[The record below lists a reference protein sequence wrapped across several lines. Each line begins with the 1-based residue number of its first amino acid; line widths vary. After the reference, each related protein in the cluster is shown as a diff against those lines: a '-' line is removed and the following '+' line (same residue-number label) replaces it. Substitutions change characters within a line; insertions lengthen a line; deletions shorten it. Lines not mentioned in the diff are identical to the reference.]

1 MTLAAILV
9 VCFLSLGGP
18 ILDALGPGSGP
29 GVGGSPTRAQDR
41 NSAATPQSQTAPA
54 QGSNPGPASATDQ
67 PRNSP
72 RPAKPSAKK
81 SGHRKKDSV
90 PNCSDS
96 PATPSPADSGKP
108 NAATAKGSPNPSSGN
123 AQTAPSDA
131 TSSGIAAAKP
141 CPPPPKVVIKNGG
154 SDEPKVELKGG
165 TSEPQA
171 SQQRSST
178 EQLTSATEE
187 NLKKTAERQLNPSQQ
202 ETVNQTKQFMDQAKS
217 AVAAGDVERG
227 HNLAKKAYLLS
238 EELLKP

>member
-9 VCFLSLGGP
+9 VCFLSLGAP
-18 ILDALGPGSGP
+18 ILDALSPGSGP
-29 GVGGSPTRAQDR
+29 GVGESATRAQDQ

-54 QGSNPGPASATDQ
+54 QGSNPGPASPTNQ
-67 PRNSP
+67 PPNSP
-72 RPAKPSAKK
+72 SPAKPSTKK
-81 SGHRKKDSV
+81 TRHRKKDSV

-96 PATPSPADSGKP
+96 PATSSPADSGKP
-108 NAATAKGSPNPSSGN
+108 NAATAKGSTNPGSGN
-123 AQTAPSDA
+123 AQTGPSDA
-131 TSSGIAAAKP
+131 TGSSTVAARP
-141 CPPPPKVVIKNGG
+141 CPPPKVVIKNGG
-154 SDEPKVELKGG
+154 SDEPTVELKGG

-171 SQQRSST
+171 SQQRLST
-178 EQLTSATEE
+178 EQLTAATEE

>member
-18 ILDALGPGSGP
+18 ILDALSPGSGP
-29 GVGGSPTRAQDR
+29 GVGGSATWLQDQ
-41 NSAATPQSQTAPA
+41 SAAMPQSQTAPA
-54 QGSNPGPASATDQ
+54 QGSNSGPASPPDQ

-72 RPAKPSAKK
+72 SPANPSAKK
-81 SGHRKKDSV
+81 TRHRKKDSV

-96 PATPSPADSGKP
+96 PATSSPADSGKP
-108 NAATAKGSPNPSSGN
+108 NAATAKGSTNPGSGN
-123 AQTAPSDA
+123 AQTGPSDA
-131 TSSGIAAAKP
+131 TGSSTVAARP
-141 CPPPPKVVIKNGG
+141 CPPPKVVIKNGG
-154 SDEPKVELKGG
+154 SDEPTVELKGG

-171 SQQRSST
+171 SQQRLST

-187 NLKKTAERQLNPSQQ
+187 NLKKTAGRQLNPSQQ

>member
-18 ILDALGPGSGP
+18 ILDALSPGSGP
-29 GVGGSPTRAQDR
+29 GVGGSATRAQDQ

-54 QGSNPGPASATDQ
+54 QGSNPGSASPTDQ
-67 PRNSP
+67 PRNSLS
-72 RPAKPSAKK
+72 PAKPSAKK
-81 SGHRKKDSV
+81 TRHRKKESV

-96 PATPSPADSGKP
+96 PAASSPADSGKP
-108 NAATAKGSPNPSSGN
+108 NAATAKRSTNPSSGN
-123 AQTAPSDA
+123 AQTAPSG
-131 TSSGIAAAKP
+131 TSGSTVAAKP
-141 CPPPPKVVIKNGG
+141 CPPPKVVIKNGG
-154 SDEPKVELKGG
+154 SDEPTVELKGG

-171 SQQRSST
+171 SQQRLST
-178 EQLTSATEE
+178 EQLTSATQE
-187 NLKKTAERQLNPSQQ
+187 NLKKTAGRQLDPSQQ

>member
-9 VCFLSLGGP
+9 VCFLGLGGP
-18 ILDALGPGSGP
+18 ILDALSPASGP
-29 GVGGSPTRAQDR
+29 GVGGSATGAHDQS
-41 NSAATPQSQTAPA
+41 SAATPQSQTAPA
-54 QGSNPGPASATDQ
+54 QGSNPGPGSPTDQ
-67 PRNSP
+67 PRKSP
-72 RPAKPSAKK
+72 TPAKPPAPKNR
-81 SGHRKKDSV
+81 HRKKDSV
-90 PNCSDS
+90 PNCADS
-96 PATPSPADSGKP
+96 PATSGPADSGKP
-108 NAATAKGSPNPSSGN
+108 SAATAKGSTNPSAGN
-123 AQTAPSDA
+123 AQTAPSGA
-131 TSSGIAAAKP
+131 TSSSAVATKP
-141 CPPPPKVVIKNGG
+141 CPAPKVVIKNGG
-154 SDEPKVELKGG
+154 SDEPTVELKGG

-171 SQQRSST
+171 SQQRLST

>member
-1 MTLAAILV
+1 
-9 VCFLSLGGP
+9 
-18 ILDALGPGSGP
+18 
-29 GVGGSPTRAQDR
+29 
-41 NSAATPQSQTAPA
+41 
-54 QGSNPGPASATDQ
+54 
-67 PRNSP
+67 
-72 RPAKPSAKK
+72 
-81 SGHRKKDSV
+81 
-90 PNCSDS
+90 
-96 PATPSPADSGKP
+96 
-108 NAATAKGSPNPSSGN
+108 
-123 AQTAPSDA
+123 
-131 TSSGIAAAKP
+131 
-141 CPPPPKVVIKNGG
+141 VVIKNGG

-227 HNLAKKAYLLS
+227 HDLAKKAYLLS

>member
-18 ILDALGPGSGP
+18 ILDALSPGSGP
-29 GVGGSPTRAQDR
+29 GVGESATRAQDQ

-54 QGSNPGPASATDQ
+54 QGSNPGPASPTDQ

-72 RPAKPSAKK
+72 STAKPSAKK
-81 SGHRKKDSV
+81 NRHRKKDSV
-90 PNCSDS
+90 PSCSNP
-96 PATPSPADSGKP
+96 PAASSPADSGKAD
-108 NAATAKGSPNPSSGN
+108 AATAKGSTNPSSGN

-131 TSSGIAAAKP
+131 TSSGTVAAKP
-141 CPPPPKVVIKNGG
+141 CPPPKVVIKNGG
-154 SDEPKVELKGG
+154 SDEPTVELKGG
-165 TSEPQA
+165 TSEPEA
-171 SQQRSST
+171 SQQRLST
-178 EQLTSATEE
+178 EQLTAATEE
-187 NLKKTAERQLNPSQQ
+187 NLKKTAGRQLNPSQQ

>member
-18 ILDALGPGSGP
+18 ILDALSPGSGP
-29 GVGGSPTRAQDR
+29 GVGGSATRAQDQ

-54 QGSNPGPASATDQ
+54 QSSNPGPVSPTDQ

-72 RPAKPSAKK
+72 SPAKPSAKK
-81 SGHRKKDSV
+81 NRHRKKDSV

-96 PATPSPADSGKP
+96 PATSSPADSGKA
-108 NAATAKGSPNPSSGN
+108 NAATAKGSTNPSSGN

-131 TSSGIAAAKP
+131 TSSGTGAAKP
-141 CPPPPKVVIKNGG
+141 CPPPKVVIKNGG
-154 SDEPKVELKGG
+154 SDEPTVELKGG

-171 SQQRSST
+171 SQQRLST

-187 NLKKTAERQLNPSQQ
+187 NLKKTAARQLNPSQQ
-202 ETVNQTKQFMDQAKS
+202 ETVSQTKQFMDQAKS

-238 EELLKP
+238 EELVKP

>member
-18 ILDALGPGSGP
+18 ILDAPSPGSGP
-29 GVGGSPTRAQDR
+29 GVGGSATRAQDQ

-54 QGSNPGPASATDQ
+54 QGSNPGPASPADQ

-72 RPAKPSAKK
+72 SPAKPSAKK
-81 SGHRKKDSV
+81 TRQRKKDSV

-96 PATPSPADSGKP
+96 PATSSPADSGKP
-108 NAATAKGSPNPSSGN
+108 NAATAEGSTNPSSGN

-131 TSSGIAAAKP
+131 TSSGTVAAKP
-141 CPPPPKVVIKNGG
+141 CPPPKVVIKNGG
-154 SDEPKVELKGG
+154 SDEPTVELKGG

-171 SQQRSST
+171 SQQRFST
-178 EQLTSATEE
+178 EQLTAATEE
-187 NLKKTAERQLNPSQQ
+187 NLKKTAGRQLNPSQQ

>member
-9 VCFLSLGGP
+9 VCFLTLGGP
-18 ILDALGPGSGP
+18 ILDALSPGSAP
-29 GVGGSPTRAQDR
+29 GVGGSSTRAQDQ
-41 NSAATPQSQTAPA
+41 NSAATPHSQTAPA
-54 QGSNPGPASATDQ
+54 QGSNPGPASPTEP

-72 RPAKPSAKK
+72 SPAKLSAKK
-81 SGHRKKDSV
+81 NGHRKKASV

-96 PATPSPADSGKP
+96 PATSSPADSGKP
-108 NAATAKGSPNPSSGN
+108 NAATATGSTNPSSGN

-131 TSSGIAAAKP
+131 TGSGTVAAKP
-141 CPPPPKVVIKNGG
+141 CPPPKVVIKNGG
-154 SDEPKVELKGG
+154 SDEPTVELKGG

-171 SQQRSST
+171 SQQRLST

-187 NLKKTAERQLNPSQQ
+187 NLKKNAGRQLNPSQQ

>member
-18 ILDALGPGSGP
+18 ILDALSPGSAP
-29 GVGGSPTRAQDR
+29 GVGGSATRAQDQ
-41 NSAATPQSQTAPA
+41 NSAATPQSQTPPA
-54 QGSNPGPASATDQ
+54 QGSNPGPASPRDQ

-72 RPAKPSAKK
+72 SPAKPSAKK
-81 SGHRKKDSV
+81 TRHRKKESV

-96 PATPSPADSGKP
+96 PAASSPADSGKP
-108 NAATAKGSPNPSSGN
+108 NAATAKRSTNPSSGN
-123 AQTAPSDA
+123 AQTAPSA
-131 TSSGIAAAKP
+131 TRGSTVAAKP
-141 CPPPPKVVIKNGG
+141 CPPPKVVIKNGG
-154 SDEPKVELKGG
+154 SDEPTVELKGG

-171 SQQRSST
+171 SQQRLST
-178 EQLTSATEE
+178 EQLTAATEE

-202 ETVNQTKQFMDQAKS
+202 ETVSQTKQFMDQAKS